1 MSAAAGVQELTTN
14 LAQLSVLERPVEY
27 TRMGVDAALH
37 GRGAAMSLCRQVLAD
52 VAGATGRSPVDL
64 GTLHEHPERVLAA
77 ALRVGMREA
86 RIYSP
91 TDVAAAVDPR
101 STTARWERLGAAA
114 TRAHQAWTET
124 ADVPSGEAG
133 RAAIG
138 DIAVVALGIAHLDRK
153 LVQAAA
159 RVGADDVA
167 RDLRFAEHGGL
178 HFAAR
183 AVLDKAAGHATKPWE
198 APGRPRLDRL
208 PVVPVS
214 RADDLP
220 RGLRRLH
227 ELLSADVDL
236 SPQHTA
242 MLITAQ
248 MRMSASLAQQAERTA
263 RATGAGAWSNLA
275 IELKAN
281 AGRLGEAWGRSERT
295 LISMHPSDMRPI
307 HQAGEC
313 LRYLINGLVPAASLE
328 DMVGQ
333 FISLAEVTAR
343 SIERSVAAGRWA
355 LPATHSEAEWAVSW
369 RLAGAG
375 DTSRAL
381 TTLRSIGWARAT
393 RIESGPV
400 GRHVSTPTSEPVMN
414 RHVPLL

>member
-1 MSAAAGVQELTTN
+1 MSAAAGVQELTTH
-14 LAQLSVLERPVEY
+14 LAQLSVLAQPVEY

-37 GRGAAMSLCRQVLAD
+37 GRGAAMALCRQVLAD

-91 TDVAAAVDPR
+91 TDVAAAADPR
-101 STTARWERLGAAA
+101 SATARWERLGAAA

-124 ADVPSGEAG
+124 TDVPSGEAG

-138 DIAVVALGIAHLDRK
+138 DITVVALGVAHLDRK

-167 RDLRFAEHGGL
+167 RDLRFAERGGL
-178 HFAAR
+178 HLAAR
-183 AVLDKAAGHATKPWE
+183 AVLDKVAGHTTEPWE
-198 APGRPRLDRL
+198 APGRPNLERL
-208 PVVPVS
+208 PVVAVS

-227 ELLSADVDL
+227 ELLGADVNV

-248 MRMSASLAQQAERTA
+248 VRMSMSLAQQAERTA
-263 RATGAGAWSNLA
+263 RATGAGGWSSLA
-275 IELKAN
+275 TELKAH
-281 AGRLGEAWGRSERT
+281 AGRLAEAWGRSERA
-295 LISMHPSDMRPI
+295 LVSIDRPDMRPVQ
-307 HQAGEC
+307 QAGEC
-313 LRYLINGLVPAASLE
+313 LRYLIDGRVSTASLGDVSE
-328 DMVGQ
+328 QVVD
-333 FISLAEVTAR
+333 LARATAGA
-343 SIERSVAAGRWA
+343 IERSVAAGRWA
-355 LPATHSEAEWAVSW
+355 SSATHGEEQDAVSW
-369 RLAGAG
+369 RLVGAG
-375 DTSRAL
+375 DIAQVMAIMRSTRSAQYGAGLTSAGEHPAHTEVLAL
-381 TTLRSIGWARAT
+381 
-393 RIESGPV
+393 PV
-400 GRHVSTPTSEPVMN
+400 AHV
-414 RHVPLL
+414 RL